1 MTIRRAVCR
10 RTEKKDN
17 GGDILQIYL
26 LETIEIDTSSENKA
40 HREGERKTIEEK
52 IAFFS
57 LAGSYAQLTLL
68 GQPKHNST
76 STQKIIPAENQ
87 NGRIQFRANTQ
98 TSIPERSNSTAS
110 THSIQPTVDT
120 KKARDNYERILK
132 QLEVSIA
139 ALLLRLITVVSLAFL
154 FSSSIAESQSRSQS
168 TTRQSSEP

>member
-10 RTEKKDN
+10 RKEKKDN
-17 GGDILQIYL
+17 GGDIRRIYL
-26 LETIEIDTSSENKA
+26 LETVEIDTSSENKT
-40 HREGERKTIEEK
+40 EREK

-68 GQPKHNST
+68 GQPKPNST
-76 STQKIIPAENQ
+76 STQKIIPVENQ
-87 NGRIQFRANTQ
+87 NGRIQFRANPQ

-110 THSIQPTVDT
+110 THSIQSTGDT

-139 ALLLRLITVVSLAFL
+139 VLLQRVITVLILAFL
-154 FSSSIAESQSRSQS
+154 FSSVESQSRL
-168 TTRQSSEP
+168 